1 MFQKVWKS
9 TYRPFY
15 TNAWWSFSESEK
27 SIALSS
33 IQGKTIK
40 KTMNKNKI
48 HITSHFYVFN
58 VELVKFVK
66 FKIQSLPGRKRT
78 MKYSYLLWEN
88 ILLLTGFQCG
98 DPIWFQ
104 SVRQYVR
111 SACFLWCCFYF
122 SNVNPCG
129 QTACRLGHWLKPI
142 FWVRQQ
148 NTRLPTWKKEKK
160 NSGGVLAVS
169 PQTGRL

>member
-1 MFQKVWKS
+1 MFQIVWKS

-98 DPIWFQ
+98 DLIWFQ

-129 QTACRLGHWLKPI
+129 QTARRLGHWLKPI

>member
-1 MFQKVWKS
+1 
-9 TYRPFY
+9 
-15 TNAWWSFSESEK
+15 
-27 SIALSS
+27 
-33 IQGKTIK
+33 
-40 KTMNKNKI
+40 MNKNKI